1 MLQNLQKFI
10 MDDYYFIN
18 KLFFSQSSVYDKI
31 QRITDCTSM
40 FSRDR
45 IRSDNKEGNYTLH
58 YFLGLCYFLEQNYIV
73 VLKIFYHITRG
84 KVNLI
89 QTDQHA
95 AT

>member
-18 KLFFSQSSVYDKI
+18 KLFFSQSSVNDKI

-58 YFLGLCYFLEQNYIV
+58 YFVRFMLFPRTELYCC
-73 VLKIFYHITRG
+73 LKNILSHHKG
-84 KVNLI
+84 
-89 QTDQHA
+89 
-95 AT
+95 

>member
-1 MLQNLQKFI
+1 MIIILYI
-10 MDDYYFIN
+10 SY
-18 KLFFSQSSVYDKI
+18 FFSQSSVYDKI
-31 QRITDCTSM
+31 QRITDCTLM

-73 VLKIFYHITRG
+73 VLEIFYHITRG